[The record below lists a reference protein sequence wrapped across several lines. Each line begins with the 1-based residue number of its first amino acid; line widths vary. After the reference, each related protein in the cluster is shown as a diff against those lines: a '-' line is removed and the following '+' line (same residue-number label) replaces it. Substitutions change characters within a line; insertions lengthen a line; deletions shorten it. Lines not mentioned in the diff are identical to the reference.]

1 MVKKQSGYHNQA
13 YVFSATP
20 ISDQNE
26 KYQFK
31 HINTIILLAQNMA
44 YVSHIS
50 HMTDTK

>member
-1 MVKKQSGYHNQA
+1 MVEKQSGYHNQA
-13 YVFSATP
+13 NVFSATL

-26 KYQFK
+26 KY
-31 HINTIILLAQNMA
+31 INSNTNIIILLAQNMA